1 MNKIF
6 KLITSISFLFF
17 SINAALSEE
26 NFFNEAL
33 KMYQN
38 EKYEDA
44 RFMLER
50 NIVFNPKDAKSYLY
64 LAKIYN
70 HEEDQNKE
78 EYNLE
83 TTLLIEPNN
92 EEAILMLMKIALKKS
107 NYSKVN
113 DLSQTFIK
121 VCKKLCDENNE
132 IQKSLKNIEPA
143 TMSLDQNLNKILI
156 IDFGSQ
162 FTQLIAR
169 RIRELGVFSE
179 IVSHKKIKIKH
190 IDKSIKG
197 IILSGG
203 PLNVYEINKYSF
215 DKKIINL
222 SIPILGICFGH
233 QILSKLNGGRVKQS
247 KHREFG
253 LANIYKK
260 NESLLIKNFFNKQK
274 SKKVWMSHA
283 DQVSKLPKNFKVIAS
298 STNSKFA
305 IVENKLN
312 KFYGIQF
319 HPEVT
324 HTENGKKLI
333 SNFIFLICKIKRN
346 WSSKDQKIQLI
357 KEVKDQVGS
366 EKVICALS
374 GGVDSSVVA
383 QLLNKAIGKKLY
395 CIFVN
400 TGLLRKNEEVQVVQ
414 TFKKRLKINLI
425 YVNAEKEFLKKLHNV
440 SDPEKKRKIIG
451 NLFIKIFERYAK
463 KIKNVK
469 FLAQGTLYPDLI
481 ESRSVTGS
489 QTSKI
494 KSHHNVGGL
503 PKKMKLKLVE
513 PLKFL
518 FKDEVRKLGLEL
530 NLNKDIISR
539 HPFPGPGLAIRM
551 PGLITNEKIKI
562 LKEAD
567 YYFIQA
573 LRDHGLYHKI
583 WQAYAALLP
592 VKTVG
597 VMGDNR
603 TYEYLCLLRAIT
615 SEDGMTADF
624 YEFKKS
630 FMETISNK
638 IVNSIRGINRVVY
651 DITSKPPST
660 IELE

>member
-1 MNKIF
+1 
-6 KLITSISFLFF
+6 
-17 SINAALSEE
+17 
-26 NFFNEAL
+26 
-33 KMYQN
+33 
-38 EKYEDA
+38 
-44 RFMLER
+44 
-50 NIVFNPKDAKSYLY
+50 
-64 LAKIYN
+64 
-70 HEEDQNKE
+70 
-78 EYNLE
+78 
-83 TTLLIEPNN
+83 
-92 EEAILMLMKIALKKS
+92 
-107 NYSKVN
+107 
-113 DLSQTFIK
+113 
-121 VCKKLCDENNE
+121 
-132 IQKSLKNIEPA
+132 
-143 TMSLDQNLNKILI
+143 MSLDQSLGKILI
-156 IDFGSQ
+156 VDFGSQ

-169 RIRELGVFSE
+169 RVREIGVFSE
-179 IVSHKKIKIKH
+179 IVSHKKIKVEN
-190 IDKSIKG
+190 IDNTIRG

-203 PLNVYEINKYSF
+203 PLNVYQINNYSF
-215 DKKIINL
+215 DKKIL
-222 SIPILGICFGH
+222 QLDVPVLGICFGH
-233 QILSKLNGGRVKQS
+233 QILSKLNGGKVKQS

-260 NESLLIKNFFNKQK
+260 NNSLLTSNFFKK
-274 SKKVWMSHA
+274 SNTKKVWMSHA
-283 DQVSKLPKNFKVIAS
+283 DQVSKIPKNFKVVAS

-305 IVENKLN
+305 IVEDKIK
-312 KFYGIQF
+312 KFYGVQF

-333 SNFIFLICKIKRN
+333 SNFVFLICKIKKN
-346 WSSKDQKIQLI
+346 WSSKDQKLQLI
-357 KEVKDQVGS
+357 KDIRNQVGS
-366 EKVICALS
+366 SKVICALS

-414 TFKKRLKINLI
+414 TFKKRLKMNLI
-425 YVNAEKEFLKKLHNV
+425 YVNAEKEFLKKLANV
-440 SDPEKKRKIIG
+440 SNPEKKRKIIG

-481 ESRSVTGS
+481 ESKSVTGS

-503 PKKMKLKLVE
+503 PKRMKLELVE

-530 NLNKDIISR
+530 NLSNEIISR

-551 PGLITNEKIKI
+551 PGVITNEKIKI

-567 YYFIQA
+567 HYFIQA

-630 FMETISNK
+630 FMQTISNK

-651 DITSKPPST
+651 DVTSKPPST

>member
-1 MNKIF
+1 
-6 KLITSISFLFF
+6 
-17 SINAALSEE
+17 
-26 NFFNEAL
+26 
-33 KMYQN
+33 
-38 EKYEDA
+38 
-44 RFMLER
+44 
-50 NIVFNPKDAKSYLY
+50 
-64 LAKIYN
+64 
-70 HEEDQNKE
+70 
-78 EYNLE
+78 
-83 TTLLIEPNN
+83 
-92 EEAILMLMKIALKKS
+92 
-107 NYSKVN
+107 
-113 DLSQTFIK
+113 
-121 VCKKLCDENNE
+121 
-132 IQKSLKNIEPA
+132 
-143 TMSLDQNLNKILI
+143 MSLDQNLNKILI

-179 IVSHKKIKIKH
+179 IISHKKIKLKD
-190 IDKSIKG
+190 IDQTVNG

-203 PLNVYEINKYSF
+203 PLNVYQINKYSF

-222 SIPILGICFGH
+222 DVPILGICFGH
-233 QILSKLNGGRVKQS
+233 QILSKLNGGKVKQS

-253 LANIYKK
+253 LANIFKK
-260 NESLLIKNFFNKQK
+260 NESLLIKNFFNKKK

-298 STNSKFA
+298 SINSKFA
-305 IVENKLN
+305 IVENKL
-312 KFYGIQF
+312 KRFYGIQF

-400 TGLLRKNEEVQVVQ
+400 TGLLRKNEEVQVVK
-414 TFKKRLKINLI
+414 TFKKRLKMNLI

-481 ESRSVTGS
+481 ESKSVTGS

-530 NLNKDIISR
+530 NLSKDIISR

-551 PGLITNEKIKI
+551 PGIITNEKIKI

-573 LRDHGLYHKI
+573 LKDHGLYHKI

-630 FMETISNK
+630 FMETISNQ

>member
-1 MNKIF
+1 
-6 KLITSISFLFF
+6 
-17 SINAALSEE
+17 
-26 NFFNEAL
+26 
-33 KMYQN
+33 
-38 EKYEDA
+38 
-44 RFMLER
+44 
-50 NIVFNPKDAKSYLY
+50 
-64 LAKIYN
+64 
-70 HEEDQNKE
+70 
-78 EYNLE
+78 
-83 TTLLIEPNN
+83 
-92 EEAILMLMKIALKKS
+92 
-107 NYSKVN
+107 
-113 DLSQTFIK
+113 
-121 VCKKLCDENNE
+121 
-132 IQKSLKNIEPA
+132 
-143 TMSLDQNLNKILI
+143 MSLDQNLDKVVI

-169 RIRELGVFSE
+169 RIRELGIFSE
-179 IVSHKKIKIKH
+179 IVSHKKIRT
-190 IDKSIKG
+190 IDINHNVRG

-203 PLNVYEINKYSF
+203 PLNVYQINKYSF
-215 DKKIINL
+215 DKKILELN
-222 SIPILGICFGH
+222 IPILGICFGH

-253 LANIYKK
+253 LANIFKK
-260 NESLLIKNFFNKQK
+260 RDSLLTKNFYG
-274 SKKVWMSHA
+274 KKKTKEVWMSHA

-298 STNSKFA
+298 STNSKYA
-305 IVENKLN
+305 IVENKLK
-312 KFYGIQF
+312 KFYGVQF

-333 SNFIFLICKIKRN
+333 SNFVFLICKIKRN
-346 WSSKDQKIQLI
+346 WSLRDQKIKLI
-357 KEVKDQVGS
+357 KEVRDQVGNH
-366 EKVICALS
+366 KVICALS

-400 TGLLRKNEEVQVVQ
+400 TGLLRKNEETQVVR
-414 TFKKRLKINLI
+414 TFKKKLKMNLI
-425 YVNAEKEFLKKLHNV
+425 YVNAEKEFLGKLKNV

-481 ESRSVTGS
+481 ESKSVTGS

-503 PKKMKLKLVE
+503 PKKMNLKLVE

-530 NLNKDIISR
+530 KLSKEVISR

-551 PGLITNEKIKI
+551 PGIITDKKIKI

-573 LRDHGLYHKI
+573 LREHGLYHKI

-624 YEFKKS
+624 FEFRKS
-630 FMETISNK
+630 FMQTISNK

-651 DITSKPPST
+651 DVTSKPPST

>member
-1 MNKIF
+1 
-6 KLITSISFLFF
+6 
-17 SINAALSEE
+17 
-26 NFFNEAL
+26 
-33 KMYQN
+33 
-38 EKYEDA
+38 
-44 RFMLER
+44 
-50 NIVFNPKDAKSYLY
+50 
-64 LAKIYN
+64 
-70 HEEDQNKE
+70 
-78 EYNLE
+78 
-83 TTLLIEPNN
+83 
-92 EEAILMLMKIALKKS
+92 
-107 NYSKVN
+107 
-113 DLSQTFIK
+113 
-121 VCKKLCDENNE
+121 
-132 IQKSLKNIEPA
+132 
-143 TMSLDQNLNKILI
+143 MSLDKNLNKILI

-169 RIRELGVFSE
+169 RIRESGVYSE
-179 IVSHKKIKIKH
+179 IISHKKVKNKN
-190 IDKSIKG
+190 IDNSIKG

-203 PLNVYEINKYSF
+203 PLNVYQINKYSF
-215 DKKIINL
+215 DKRIIENQ
-222 SIPILGICFGH
+222 IPVLGICFGH
-233 QILSKLNGGRVKQS
+233 QILSKLNGGSVKQS
-247 KHREFG
+247 KYREFG
-253 LANIYKK
+253 LANIRKK
-260 NESLLIKNFFNKQK
+260 RESILIKNFFNKK
-274 SKKVWMSHA
+274 NINKVWMSHA
-283 DQVSKLPKNFKVIAS
+283 DQVSKLPKNFNVIAS
-298 STNSKFA
+298 SQNSKFA
-305 IVENKLN
+305 IIENRKKN
-312 KFYGIQF
+312 FYGVQF

-333 SNFIFLICKIKRN
+333 NNFIFLICKIKRN
-346 WSSKDQKIQLI
+346 WSSKDQKIKLI
-357 KEVKDQVGS
+357 KDVQNLVGKN
-366 EKVICALS
+366 KVICALS

-383 QLLNKAIGKKLY
+383 QLLNKAIGKKLF

-400 TGLLRKNEEVQVVQ
+400 TGLLRKNEEIQVVK
-414 TFKKRLKINLI
+414 TFKKKLKINLI
-425 YVNAEKEFLKKLHNV
+425 YVNAENEFLRKLKNI

-463 KIKNVK
+463 RIKNVK

-481 ESRSVTGS
+481 ESKSVTGS

-530 NLNKDIISR
+530 KLSKEIISR

-551 PGLITNEKIKI
+551 PGIITKEKIKI

-567 YYFIQA
+567 NYFIQA
-573 LRDHGLYHKI
+573 LREHNLYNKI

-624 YEFKKS
+624 YDFKKS
-630 FMETISNK
+630 FIQMISNK
-638 IVNSIRGINRVVY
+638 IVNSIRGVNRVVY
-651 DITSKPPST
+651 DVTSKPPST

>member
-1 MNKIF
+1 
-6 KLITSISFLFF
+6 
-17 SINAALSEE
+17 
-26 NFFNEAL
+26 
-33 KMYQN
+33 
-38 EKYEDA
+38 
-44 RFMLER
+44 
-50 NIVFNPKDAKSYLY
+50 
-64 LAKIYN
+64 
-70 HEEDQNKE
+70 
-78 EYNLE
+78 
-83 TTLLIEPNN
+83 
-92 EEAILMLMKIALKKS
+92 
-107 NYSKVN
+107 
-113 DLSQTFIK
+113 
-121 VCKKLCDENNE
+121 
-132 IQKSLKNIEPA
+132 
-143 TMSLDQNLNKILI
+143 MSLDSDLEKILI

-162 FTQLIAR
+162 FTQLIVR

-179 IVSHKKIKIKH
+179 IVSHKKITSSQIKH
-190 IDKSIKG
+190 NIKG

-203 PLNVYEINKYSF
+203 PLNVYQLKKNLF
-215 DKKIINL
+215 DKKIL
-222 SIPILGICFGH
+222 KLQIPILGICFGH
-233 QILSKLNGGRVKQS
+233 QVLSKFNGGQVKQS

-253 LANIYKK
+253 LANIFKK
-260 NESLLIKNFFNKQK
+260 RDSLIIKNFFKK
-274 SKKVWMSHA
+274 KTTTKVWMSHA
-283 DQVSKLPKNFKVIAS
+283 DQVSRLPKTFRVIAS
-298 STNSKFA
+298 SDNSKFA
-305 IVENKLN
+305 IVESKLE
-312 KFYGIQF
+312 KFFGVQF

-324 HTENGKKLI
+324 HTQNGKKII
-333 SNFIFLICKIKRN
+333 SNFVFLICKVKKN
-346 WSSKDQKIQLI
+346 WSSKNQKIQLI
-357 KEVKDQVGS
+357 KELKEQVGPN
-366 EKVICALS
+366 KVICGLS

-400 TGLLRKNEEVQVVQ
+400 TGLLRKNEEIQVVK
-414 TFKKRLKINLI
+414 TFKKKLKINLI
-425 YVNAEKEFLKKLHNV
+425 YVNAEKEFLKKLQNV

-451 NLFIKIFERYAK
+451 KLFIKIFERYAK

-503 PKKMKLKLVE
+503 PKRMKLKLVE

-530 NLNKDIISR
+530 NLSKDIISR

-551 PGLITNEKIKI
+551 PGLITKEKINI

-567 YYFIQA
+567 HCFIQA
-573 LRDHGLYHKI
+573 LKEHGLYHKI

-624 YEFKKS
+624 FEFKKS
-630 FMETISNK
+630 FSQMISNK
-638 IVNSIRGINRVVY
+638 IVNSIKGINRVVY

>member
-1 MNKIF
+1 
-6 KLITSISFLFF
+6 
-17 SINAALSEE
+17 
-26 NFFNEAL
+26 
-33 KMYQN
+33 
-38 EKYEDA
+38 
-44 RFMLER
+44 
-50 NIVFNPKDAKSYLY
+50 
-64 LAKIYN
+64 
-70 HEEDQNKE
+70 
-78 EYNLE
+78 
-83 TTLLIEPNN
+83 
-92 EEAILMLMKIALKKS
+92 
-107 NYSKVN
+107 
-113 DLSQTFIK
+113 
-121 VCKKLCDENNE
+121 
-132 IQKSLKNIEPA
+132 
-143 TMSLDQNLNKILI
+143 MSLDQNLNKILI

-179 IVSHKKIKIKH
+179 IISHKKIKLKD
-190 IDKSIKG
+190 IDKTIKG
-197 IILSGG
+197 IVLSGG
-203 PLNVYEINKYSF
+203 PLNVYQINKYSF
-215 DKKIINL
+215 DKKIIELN
-222 SIPILGICFGH
+222 IPILGICFGH

-253 LANIYKK
+253 LANIFKK
-260 NESLLIKNFFNKQK
+260 SESLLIKNFFNKQK

-305 IVENKLN
+305 IVENRLK

-346 WSSKDQKIQLI
+346 WSSKDQKLQLI
-357 KEVKDQVGS
+357 KEVKDQVGTA
-366 EKVICALS
+366 KVICALS

-383 QLLNKAIGKKLY
+383 QLLNKAIGKNLY

-481 ESRSVTGS
+481 ESKSVTGS

-530 NLNKDIISR
+530 NLSRDIISR

-551 PGLITNEKIKI
+551 PGLITNDKIKI

-567 YYFIQA
+567 YYFIKA
-573 LRDHGLYHKI
+573 LKDHGLYHKI

-630 FMETISNK
+630 FMETISNQ

>member
-1 MNKIF
+1 
-6 KLITSISFLFF
+6 
-17 SINAALSEE
+17 
-26 NFFNEAL
+26 
-33 KMYQN
+33 
-38 EKYEDA
+38 
-44 RFMLER
+44 
-50 NIVFNPKDAKSYLY
+50 
-64 LAKIYN
+64 
-70 HEEDQNKE
+70 
-78 EYNLE
+78 
-83 TTLLIEPNN
+83 
-92 EEAILMLMKIALKKS
+92 
-107 NYSKVN
+107 
-113 DLSQTFIK
+113 
-121 VCKKLCDENNE
+121 
-132 IQKSLKNIEPA
+132 
-143 TMSLDQNLNKILI
+143 MSLDRNLNKILI

-169 RIRELGVFSE
+169 RVRELGVFSE
-179 IVSHKKIKIKH
+179 IVSHKKIKH
-190 IDKSIKG
+190 NDIDSFTKG

-203 PLNVYEINKYSF
+203 PLNVYQINKYTF
-215 DKKIINL
+215 DKKIIEKGV
-222 SIPILGICFGH
+222 PILGICFGH
-233 QILSKLNGGRVKQS
+233 QILSKLNGGKVKQS

-253 LANIYKK
+253 LANIFRKK
-260 NESLLIKNFFNKQK
+260 DSLLLKNCFNKKK
-274 SKKVWMSHA
+274 SIKVWMSHA
-283 DQVSKLPKNFKVIAS
+283 DQVSKLPKNFNVIAS
-298 STNSKFA
+298 TQNSKFA
-305 IVENKLN
+305 IVENKSK
-312 KFYGIQF
+312 KFFGVQF

-324 HTENGKKLI
+324 HTEYGKKLI
-333 SNFIFLICKIKRN
+333 GNFIFLICKIKKN
-346 WSSKDQKIQLI
+346 WSSKDQKIKLI
-357 KEVKDQVGS
+357 NDIRKQVGNN
-366 EKVICALS
+366 KVICALS

-400 TGLLRKNEEVQVVQ
+400 TGLLRKNEEKQVVA
-414 TFKKRLKINLI
+414 TFKKKLRINLI
-425 YVNAEKEFLKKLHNV
+425 YVNAEKDFLKNLKNV

-451 NLFIKIFERYAK
+451 NLFIKVFDKYAK

-481 ESRSVTGS
+481 ESKSVTGS
-489 QTSKI
+489 ETSKI

-513 PLKFL
+513 PLKSL

-530 NLNKDIISR
+530 NLSREVISR

-551 PGLITNEKIKI
+551 PGMITKEKINI

-567 YYFIQA
+567 HYYIQA
-573 LRDHGLYHKI
+573 LKEHGLYHKI

-624 YEFKKS
+624 FEFKKS
-630 FMETISNK
+630 FSQMISNK

>member
-1 MNKIF
+1 
-6 KLITSISFLFF
+6 
-17 SINAALSEE
+17 
-26 NFFNEAL
+26 
-33 KMYQN
+33 
-38 EKYEDA
+38 
-44 RFMLER
+44 
-50 NIVFNPKDAKSYLY
+50 
-64 LAKIYN
+64 
-70 HEEDQNKE
+70 
-78 EYNLE
+78 
-83 TTLLIEPNN
+83 
-92 EEAILMLMKIALKKS
+92 
-107 NYSKVN
+107 
-113 DLSQTFIK
+113 
-121 VCKKLCDENNE
+121 
-132 IQKSLKNIEPA
+132 
-143 TMSLDQNLNKILI
+143 MSLDKNLNKILI

-169 RIRELGVFSE
+169 RIRESGVYSE
-179 IVSHKKIKIKH
+179 IISHKKVKNKN
-190 IDKSIKG
+190 IDNSIKG

-203 PLNVYEINKYSF
+203 PLNVYQINKYSF
-215 DKKIINL
+215 DKRIIENQ
-222 SIPILGICFGH
+222 IPVLGICFGH

-247 KHREFG
+247 KYREFG
-253 LANIYKK
+253 LANIRKK
-260 NESLLIKNFFNKQK
+260 RESILIKNFFNKK
-274 SKKVWMSHA
+274 NINKVWMSHA
-283 DQVSKLPKNFKVIAS
+283 DQVSKLPKNFNVSAS
-298 STNSKFA
+298 SQNSKFA
-305 IVENKLN
+305 IIENKKKN
-312 KFYGIQF
+312 FYGVQF

-324 HTENGKKLI
+324 HTKNGKKLI
-333 SNFIFLICKIKRN
+333 NNFIFLICKIKRN
-346 WSSKDQKIQLI
+346 WSSKDQKIKLI
-357 KEVKDQVGS
+357 KDVQNLVGKN
-366 EKVICALS
+366 KVICALS

-383 QLLNKAIGKKLY
+383 QLLNKAIGKKLF

-400 TGLLRKNEEVQVVQ
+400 TGLLRKNEEIQVVK
-414 TFKKRLKINLI
+414 TFKKKLKINLI
-425 YVNAEKEFLKKLHNV
+425 YVNAENEFLRKLNNV

-463 KIKNVK
+463 RIKNVK

-481 ESRSVTGS
+481 ESKSVTGS

-530 NLNKDIISR
+530 KLSKEIISR

-551 PGLITNEKIKI
+551 PGIITKEKIKI

-567 YYFIQA
+567 NYFIQA
-573 LRDHGLYHKI
+573 LREHNLYNKI

-624 YEFKKS
+624 YDFKKS
-630 FMETISNK
+630 FIQMISNK
-638 IVNSIRGINRVVY
+638 IVNSIRGVNRVVY
-651 DITSKPPST
+651 DVTSKPPST

>member
-1 MNKIF
+1 
-6 KLITSISFLFF
+6 
-17 SINAALSEE
+17 
-26 NFFNEAL
+26 
-33 KMYQN
+33 
-38 EKYEDA
+38 
-44 RFMLER
+44 
-50 NIVFNPKDAKSYLY
+50 
-64 LAKIYN
+64 
-70 HEEDQNKE
+70 
-78 EYNLE
+78 
-83 TTLLIEPNN
+83 
-92 EEAILMLMKIALKKS
+92 
-107 NYSKVN
+107 
-113 DLSQTFIK
+113 
-121 VCKKLCDENNE
+121 
-132 IQKSLKNIEPA
+132 
-143 TMSLDQNLNKILI
+143 MSLDQNLGKILI
-156 IDFGSQ
+156 VDFGSQ

-169 RIRELGVFSE
+169 RVREIGVFSE
-179 IVSHKKIKIKH
+179 IVSHKKIKIKS
-190 IDKSIKG
+190 IDNTIKG

-203 PLNVYEINKYSF
+203 PLNVYQINKYSF
-215 DKKIINL
+215 DKKILQLN
-222 SIPILGICFGH
+222 IPVLGICFGH
-233 QILSKLNGGRVKQS
+233 QILSKLNGGKVKQS

-260 NESLLIKNFFNKQK
+260 NNSLLTANFFKKNNT
-274 SKKVWMSHA
+274 KKVWMSHA
-283 DQVSKLPKNFKVIAS
+283 DQVSKIPKNFKIVAS

-305 IVENKLN
+305 IVEDKIK

-333 SNFIFLICKIKRN
+333 SNFVFLICKIKKN
-346 WSSKDQKIQLI
+346 WSSKDQKLQLI
-357 KEVKDQVGS
+357 KDVRSQVGS
-366 EKVICALS
+366 SKVICALS

-400 TGLLRKNEEVQVVQ
+400 TGLLRKNEEDQVVQ
-414 TFKKRLKINLI
+414 TFKKRLKMNLI
-425 YVNAEKEFLKKLHNV
+425 YVNAEKEFLRKLANV

-481 ESRSVTGS
+481 ESKSVTGS

-503 PKKMKLKLVE
+503 PKRMKLKLVE

-530 NLNKDIISR
+530 NLSNEIISR

-551 PGLITNEKIKI
+551 PGVITKEKIKI

-630 FMETISNK
+630 FMQTISNK
-638 IVNSIRGINRVVY
+638 IINSIRGINRVVY
-651 DITSKPPST
+651 DVTSKPPST

>member
-1 MNKIF
+1 
-6 KLITSISFLFF
+6 
-17 SINAALSEE
+17 
-26 NFFNEAL
+26 
-33 KMYQN
+33 
-38 EKYEDA
+38 
-44 RFMLER
+44 
-50 NIVFNPKDAKSYLY
+50 
-64 LAKIYN
+64 
-70 HEEDQNKE
+70 
-78 EYNLE
+78 
-83 TTLLIEPNN
+83 
-92 EEAILMLMKIALKKS
+92 
-107 NYSKVN
+107 
-113 DLSQTFIK
+113 
-121 VCKKLCDENNE
+121 
-132 IQKSLKNIEPA
+132 
-143 TMSLDQNLNKILI
+143 MSLDKNLNKILI

-169 RIRELGVFSE
+169 RIRESGVYSE
-179 IVSHKKIKIKH
+179 IISHKKVKNKN
-190 IDKSIKG
+190 IDNSIKG

-203 PLNVYEINKYSF
+203 PLNVYQINKYSF
-215 DKKIINL
+215 DKRIIENQ
-222 SIPILGICFGH
+222 IPVLGICFGH

-247 KHREFG
+247 KYREFG
-253 LANIYKK
+253 LANIRKK
-260 NESLLIKNFFNKQK
+260 RESILIKNFFNKK
-274 SKKVWMSHA
+274 NINKVWMSHA
-283 DQVSKLPKNFKVIAS
+283 DQVSKLPKNFNVIAS
-298 STNSKFA
+298 SQNSKFA
-305 IVENKLN
+305 IIENKKKN
-312 KFYGIQF
+312 FYGVQF

-333 SNFIFLICKIKRN
+333 NNFIFLICKIKRN
-346 WSSKDQKIQLI
+346 WSSKDQKIKLI
-357 KEVKDQVGS
+357 KDVQNLVGKN
-366 EKVICALS
+366 KVICALS

-383 QLLNKAIGKKLY
+383 QLLNKAIGKKLF

-400 TGLLRKNEEVQVVQ
+400 TGLLRKNEEIQVVK
-414 TFKKRLKINLI
+414 TFKKKLKINLI
-425 YVNAEKEFLKKLHNV
+425 YVNAENEFLRKLNNV

-463 KIKNVK
+463 RIKNVK

-481 ESRSVTGS
+481 ESKSVTGS

-530 NLNKDIISR
+530 KLSKEIISR

-551 PGLITNEKIKI
+551 PGIITKEKIKI

-567 YYFIQA
+567 NYFIQA
-573 LRDHGLYHKI
+573 LREHNLYNKI

-624 YEFKKS
+624 YDFKKS
-630 FMETISNK
+630 FIQMISNK
-638 IVNSIRGINRVVY
+638 IVNSIRGVNRVVY
-651 DITSKPPST
+651 DVTSKPPST

>member
-1 MNKIF
+1 
-6 KLITSISFLFF
+6 
-17 SINAALSEE
+17 
-26 NFFNEAL
+26 
-33 KMYQN
+33 
-38 EKYEDA
+38 
-44 RFMLER
+44 
-50 NIVFNPKDAKSYLY
+50 
-64 LAKIYN
+64 
-70 HEEDQNKE
+70 
-78 EYNLE
+78 
-83 TTLLIEPNN
+83 
-92 EEAILMLMKIALKKS
+92 
-107 NYSKVN
+107 
-113 DLSQTFIK
+113 
-121 VCKKLCDENNE
+121 
-132 IQKSLKNIEPA
+132 
-143 TMSLDQNLNKILI
+143 MSLDKNLNKILI

-169 RIRELGVFSE
+169 RIRESGVYSE
-179 IVSHKKIKIKH
+179 IISHKKVKNKN
-190 IDKSIKG
+190 IDNSIKG

-203 PLNVYEINKYSF
+203 PLNVYQINKYSF
-215 DKKIINL
+215 DKRIIENQ
-222 SIPILGICFGH
+222 IPVLGICFGH

-247 KHREFG
+247 KYREFG
-253 LANIYKK
+253 LANIRK
-260 NESLLIKNFFNKQK
+260 NRESILTKNFFNKK
-274 SKKVWMSHA
+274 NINKVWMSHA
-283 DQVSKLPKNFKVIAS
+283 DQVSKLPKNFSVIAS
-298 STNSKFA
+298 SHNSKFA
-305 IVENKLN
+305 IIENKKKN
-312 KFYGIQF
+312 FYGVQF

-324 HTENGKKLI
+324 HTQNGKRLI
-333 SNFIFLICKIKRN
+333 NNFIFLICKIKRN
-346 WSSKDQKIQLI
+346 WSSKDQKIKLI
-357 KEVKDQVGS
+357 KDVQNLVGKN
-366 EKVICALS
+366 KVICALS

-383 QLLNKAIGKKLY
+383 QLLNKAIGKKLF

-400 TGLLRKNEEVQVVQ
+400 TGLLRKNEEIQVVK
-414 TFKKRLKINLI
+414 TFKKKLKINLI
-425 YVNAEKEFLKKLHNV
+425 YVNAENEFLRKLNNV

-463 KIKNVK
+463 RIKNVK
-469 FLAQGTLYPDLI
+469 FLAQGTLYPDVI
-481 ESRSVTGS
+481 ESKSVTGS

-530 NLNKDIISR
+530 KLSKKIISR

-551 PGLITNEKIKI
+551 PGIITKEKIKI

-567 YYFIQA
+567 NYFIQA
-573 LRDHGLYHKI
+573 LRDHNLYNKI

-624 YEFKKS
+624 YDFKKS
-630 FMETISNK
+630 FIQMISNK

-651 DITSKPPST
+651 DVTSKPPST